1 MGAKAIF
8 SLWYTYCI
16 ALTAAVHAQ
25 HGTLFL
31 NASLSN
37 MAIIILLRWHDA
49 TASFLKP

>member
-16 ALTAAVHAQ
+16 AMTAAVHSQ

-37 MAIIILLRWHDA
+37 IVIIILLRWHDTA
-49 TASFLKP
+49 ASFLKP